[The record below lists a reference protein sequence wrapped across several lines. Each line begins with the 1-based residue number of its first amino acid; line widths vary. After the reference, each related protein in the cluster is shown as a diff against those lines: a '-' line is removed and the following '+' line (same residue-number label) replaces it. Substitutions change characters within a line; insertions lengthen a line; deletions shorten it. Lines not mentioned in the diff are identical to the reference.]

1 MLPTGVIMPDGSDH
15 LNRVSRLADVADES
29 PRITLSFPGSP
40 EYLRLA
46 RLASADVGS
55 RVGFDY
61 EDIDD
66 LRIAVSELCN
76 LITGV
81 SSTAPVTVEF
91 TLHDDA
97 VSVVGHS
104 VMPGEPAPDNEFSRA
119 IVSAVVDEHEV
130 FADPEGGSRFRLVKR
145 RRVTPRTI

>member
-1 MLPTGVIMPDGSDH
+1 MSDD
-15 LNRVSRLADVADES
+15 A
-29 PRITLSFPGSP
+29 PRISLSFPGSP

-46 RLASADVGS
+46 RLASADAGS

-76 LITGV
+76 LIAGM
-81 SSTAPVTVEF
+81 SSIGPVTVEF

-97 VSVVGHS
+97 VAVIGHAPD
-104 VMPGEPAPDNEFSRA
+104 PGDPVADNEFSHA
-119 IVSAVVDEHEV
+119 IVSAVVDE
-130 FADPEGGSRFRLVKR
+130 
-145 RRVTPRTI
+145 